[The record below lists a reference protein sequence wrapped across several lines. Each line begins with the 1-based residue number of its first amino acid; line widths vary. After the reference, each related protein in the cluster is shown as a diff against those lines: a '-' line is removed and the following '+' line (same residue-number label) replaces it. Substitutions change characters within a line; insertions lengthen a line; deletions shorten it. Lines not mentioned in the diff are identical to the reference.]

1 MRKTLLL
8 ITLSSLLVSPAKA
21 AINWISSNGTNNAP
35 PPTTVRLYSDSRYM
49 ACWEGTTI
57 STSLRRAWFPQG
69 SNLVQ
74 YTPLAHNTPGN
85 TSVTKFCVFGDLK
98 TDWGLAAYSTLRE
111 SKVLNKRVEVAAD
124 DAQTDNWLGWKLTE
138 VTLY

>member
-1 MRKTLLL
+1 MFALV
-8 ITLSSLLVSPAKA
+8 LSSLLASPSLA
-21 AINWISSNGTNNAP
+21 AINWITSTSTTDAP
-35 PPTTVRLYSDSRYM
+35 PPTSVRLFSDSRYM

-57 STSLRRAWFPQG
+57 TTTMRRSWFPQG
-69 SNLVQ
+69 STAVQ
-74 YTPLAHNTPGN
+74 VSALAHNTPGN

-111 SKVLNKRVEVAAD
+111 SRVSNRRVQVAAD

-138 VTLY
+138 ATLY